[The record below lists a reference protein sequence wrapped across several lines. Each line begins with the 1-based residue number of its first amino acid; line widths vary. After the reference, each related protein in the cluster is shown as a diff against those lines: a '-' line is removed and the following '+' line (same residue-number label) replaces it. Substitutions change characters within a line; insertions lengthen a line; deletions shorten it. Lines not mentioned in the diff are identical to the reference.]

1 MSDFFDNFTE
11 KHTLKANSVW
21 TNLWY
26 NAETAS
32 GAKITPDNAMR
43 HSIVW
48 ACNKVLSESIASLP
62 LVLYKEDDKGN
73 RTKAKDHPIYDLI
86 SKLPN
91 QEHTTM
97 QWRETMITSLNFKGN
112 HYTQIIRDG
121 GGRIVSLYGLET
133 SRMSVKRVQG
143 TGEKV
148 FLYDTGTK
156 EVMLTLKDVIHVA
169 GLSLDGLTGLSPI
182 AQNAESIGLSV
193 AMEEFGATYFRN
205 GSTAT
210 GALSYPNELTE
221 DAYKRLKADF
231 EKNWAGM
238 KNTHKPLLLEGGA
251 KFEKLSM
258 SNQDSQFL
266 EGRKYQKED
275 IAMIFRVPLH
285 MLNDLEKANYNS
297 IEQLSLGFV
306 IYSLTPILVRLEQ
319 CFMRDLLTED
329 ERKQGYYIKH
339 NLAGLLRGDM
349 KTRFEVYDTA
359 INGGIY
365 TINDVLRLEDM
376 NEVENGNGRYK
387 QGAMTTIE
395 NIDNGIN
402 YTKGNTNGT
411 N

>member
-1 MSDFFDNFTE
+1 MGFFDNFTE
-11 KHTLKANSVW
+11 PHTLKAESNW
-21 TNLWY
+21 TTIFSNF
-26 NAETAS
+26 ETSS
-32 GAKITPDNAMR
+32 GAKITSDNAMR

-62 LVLYKEDDKGN
+62 LVLYKEDDNGN
-73 RTKAKDHPIYDLI
+73 RTKAKEHPLYNLL
-86 SKLPN
+86 STLPN
-91 QEHTTM
+91 KEHTSM
-97 QWRETMITSLNFKGN
+97 QWRETMITSLNYKGN
-112 HYTQIIRDG
+112 HYTQIIRNQKG
-121 GGRIVSLYGLET
+121 EIVSLYGLDT
-133 SRMSVKRVQG
+133 NRMTVQRLES
-143 TGEKV
+143 TGEIV

-156 EVMLTLKDVIHVA
+156 TVPLNFGDVLNVA
-169 GLSLDGLTGLSPI
+169 GLSIDGLVGLSPI
-182 AQNAESIGLSV
+182 AHNAESIGLSV
-193 AMEEFGATYFRN
+193 AMEEFGGKYFKN

-221 DAYKRLKADF
+221 EAYKRLKEDF
-231 EKNWAGM
+231 NKNWAGM

-266 EGRKYQKED
+266 EARKYQKQD

-297 IEQLSLGFV
+297 LEQLSLGFV

-319 CFMRDLLTED
+319 AFMRDLLTD
-329 ERKQGYYIKH
+329 NERKQGYYIKH

-349 KTRFEVYDTA
+349 KTRFNVYDKA
-359 INGGIY
+359 IKNGIY

-376 NEVENGNGRYK
+376 NQVENGNDRYM

-395 NIDNGIN
+395 NIN
-402 YTKGNTNGT
+402 KGT
-411 N
+411 NYGAN